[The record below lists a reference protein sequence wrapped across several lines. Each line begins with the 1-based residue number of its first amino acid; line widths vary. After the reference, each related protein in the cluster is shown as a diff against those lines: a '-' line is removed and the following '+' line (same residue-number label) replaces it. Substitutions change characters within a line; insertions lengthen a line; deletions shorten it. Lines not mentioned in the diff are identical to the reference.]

1 MKKNVIII
9 APHADDETLGCGGV
23 ILKHINNGDN
33 VYWII
38 VTSNNDKLIFPNQ
51 DNQHYENNI
60 AKVSSAYKF
69 NETIRLNFPVAR
81 LDTIDEH
88 IIYDTFAEKIN
99 NLQPQIIYMPYFHDV
114 HADHKI
120 ISRLMLSCT
129 KNFRFPFIEKIY
141 IYETISETDFGPSIP
156 SFTFSPNKFVDI
168 TKYMNRKLEIM
179 EMYDTEIMKDPLPR
193 SLHAI
198 KALAALRG
206 SRIGVSYAEAFMIL
220 FERE

>member
-99 NLQPQIIYMPYFHDV
+99 NLQPQIIYMPHFHDV

-129 KNFRFPFIEKIY
+129 KNLDFHLLKKFI
-141 IYETISETDFGPSIP
+141 F
-156 SFTFSPNKFVDI
+156 
-168 TKYMNRKLEIM
+168 MKLFQKQI
-179 EMYDTEIMKDPLPR
+179 LGLLFQV
-193 SLHAI
+193 LHF
-198 KALAALRG
+198 LQTNL
-206 SRIGVSYAEAFMIL
+206 L
-220 FERE
+220 T